1 MNTLLLLL
9 TLLPGG
15 SYLLP
20 QLQQTTVLEY
30 PFTTT
35 NTQWVVLD
43 MEINQ
48 RGRVQSVAI
57 MQGAS
62 PFLEL
67 VLTNVN
73 LWEFTAATTEGPTQN
88 HVTAVFVFRP
98 RDLFS
103 GSPLSM
109 PPIYRRGYDSAPF
122 PVVLSDPGYPTS
134 SVGEGIT
141 ILEMRL
147 SESGNTDAVRVIRD
161 TPGLA
166 AHTEKAARTWKF
178 QPAMRNGSAA
188 NGSVIVVAWYLRPI
202 IYNNPPTMPGP
213 YYPYEPNVP
222 PATFNDGGPKPRG
235 L

>member
-1 MNTLLLLL
+1 MNTALFLILALLQ
-9 TLLPGG
+9 TG
-15 SYLLP
+15 SYFPP

-48 RGRVQSVAI
+48 RGRVQSVAVL
-57 MQGAS
+57 QGAS

-73 LWEFTAATTEGPTQN
+73 LWEFTAATEGPAQN

-109 PPIYRRGYDSAPF
+109 PQIYRRGPDSAAS
-122 PVVLSDPGYPTS
+122 PVLLYDPGYPTS

-147 SESGNTDAVRVIRD
+147 SASGSADAIRVVRD

-166 AHTEKAARTWKF
+166 AYTERVARTWRF
-178 QPAMRNGSAA
+178 QPAMRNSSAA

-213 YYPYEPNVP
+213 YYPYEPIVP
-222 PATFNDGGPKPRG
+222 PATFRDGGPTPRG
-235 L
+235 F